1 MLSSIAKSVILSE
14 KDLKNLNFFEKI
26 KYKISSL
33 IHIRKIGNDVS
44 EKSTQGLIALAEVEI
59 KAGNLLEAVDY
70 LEKIQG
76 APKKLL
82 INLIQN
88 ARSRIIA
95 DESIKDFSNY
105 IISRIQ

>member
-1 MLSSIAKSVILSE
+1 M
-14 KDLKNLNFFEKI
+14 
-26 KYKISSL
+26 
-33 IHIRKIGNDVS
+33 
-44 EKSTQGLIALAEVEI
+44 EI